1 MNELAPVFTAVLPV
15 FLIIAIGVVLR
26 RINWLTEE
34 ADESLIKITVNVLTP
49 CLILDS
55 ILGNKALKEL
65 GNVFVPPVVGFGCVA
80 LGMTIA
86 YLIAPLAGLKD
97 PRTRRTFA
105 LCAGLQN
112 YGYVPI
118 PLVDALFDPQTR
130 GVLLVHNVGVD
141 AAMWVLG
148 LALLA
153 GATGGKAWRHLVNA
167 PVIAIIVGLLINFF
181 HVYEFLPKFL
191 LQTFRVLGQCVIPI
205 GVLIVGATAA
215 DQMRG
220 MQVRSGGRVMSF
232 ACLVRLALVPLVFLL
247 VARVLPCSDELK
259 RVLVVQAAMPA
270 GMFPIVMARHYGGD
284 SNTAVRI
291 VLATSVVSFLTIPFV
306 IRAGLAFVL
315 EGR

>member
-15 FLIIAIGVVLR
+15 FAIIAMGFYFR
-26 RINWLTEE
+26 RINWLTHD
-34 ADESLIKITVNVLTP
+34 ADQSLIKITVYVFTP

-65 GNVFVPPVVGFGCVA
+65 GNVFVPPVVGFGCA
-80 LGMTIA
+80 GLGMVIA
-86 YLIAPLAGLKD
+86 YFVAPWAGLREPKA
-97 PRTRRTFA
+97 RRTFA

-118 PLVDALFDPQTR
+118 PLVDALFGPETR

-148 LALLA
+148 LALLV
-153 GATGGKAWRHLVNA
+153 GTKGGKAWKHLINA

-181 HVYEFLPKFL
+181 HLYEYLPKFF
-191 LQTFRVLGQCVIPI
+191 LQTFRILGQCVIPM

-215 DQMRG
+215 DQMKG
-220 MQVRSGGRVMSF
+220 MQVRSGGRVMLVG
-232 ACLVRLALVPLVFLL
+232 CVVRLLLAPLAFLV
-247 VARVLPCSDELK
+247 VAKFLPCSDDLK
-259 RVLVVQAAMPA
+259 RVIVVQAAMPA

-284 SNTAVRI
+284 SNTAVR
-291 VLATSVVSFLTIPFV
+291 VGLATSVVSFLTIPFV
-306 IRAGLAFVL
+306 IRAGLAWVL
-315 EGR
+315 GGN